1 MIIDPDVRGVSAHF
15 GVDAA
20 LIQAVVQAEG
30 NIVRAVQCSIPSV
43 QTREQALQI
52 LCRSAVHAMS
62 DYIRHDRAGAFVEFW
77 QKRWAP
83 SARRT
88 IRPRSTAIGREREE
102 AVGMGLRI
110 CSYGHWRGLRT
121 GICRRAARF
130 LVQTTPQAKQ
140 LCPFHAAIAR
150 DLGWPVIGLYDQT
163 ETPDY
168 DAINPHDFSSRVAHA
183 QRQRRLRPS
192 GDTDQQVPA

>member
-62 DYIRHDRAGAFVEFW
+62 DYIRVRSRRARSWSSGNSAGRRS
-77 QKRWAP
+77 RW
-83 SARRT
+83 RT
-88 IRPRSTAIGREREE
+88 IR
-102 AVGMGLRI
+102 RI
-110 CSYGHWRGLRT
+110 
-121 GICRRAARF
+121 
-130 LVQTTPQAKQ
+130 
-140 LCPFHAAIAR
+140 
-150 DLGWPVIGLYDQT
+150 
-163 ETPDY
+163 
-168 DAINPHDFSSRVAHA
+168 
-183 QRQRRLRPS
+183 
-192 GDTDQQVPA
+192 